1 MDNMKGISLGWGF
14 LRAKR
19 RLLVVVN
26 DIFWTVFSY
35 CLAYFLRFN
44 FSIPEFYASALLKS
58 LPLLVFLRAA
68 SFFLFGLYGG
78 VLRYASVDDL
88 VRIIKAVTV
97 GTILFISSIGF
108 VFRFIGFPRSV
119 FLIDWFVILVLLGG
133 SRFLYRIWREI
144 HIPSS
149 RPKAQ
154 RKILIIGAGDVGE
167 MILRSVR
174 RERDVPYEVVGFLDD
189 DPDKVGRRIHGVAV
203 LGDISTLGSVV
214 TERGIKEVIIAI
226 QNISG
231 KRIREIT
238 GQCQSLGVPCK
249 TVPGVAG
256 ILSGSISISQVR
268 PVRVEDL
275 LKREPAQLDT
285 GMIER
290 FISDKAILV
299 TGAGGSIGSELC
311 RQIMGFGP
319 RKLILFERGENDLYE
334 IELDLRERFPHG
346 KVLTPVIGDIL
357 GVDTVDH
364 VLRELA
370 PDVIFHAAA
379 YKHVPIM
386 EAHPFEAVKNNIEGT
401 WNLASRSCM
410 RGVGRF
416 VFISTDKAVKPASV
430 MGATKRAAEMICQG
444 FNEEETTRFVAVR
457 FGNVLES
464 NGSVIPFFRRQIAR
478 GGPVT
483 VTHPE
488 VTRYFMTIPEA
499 AQLVLQAGA
508 MGRGGEIYL
517 LDMGEPIKILDLA
530 KDMISLSG
538 LVLGEDIDIK
548 FIGLRPGEKLHEELV
563 ADKENLRDTP
573 HPKIFTVN
581 SDPVK
586 WNDLKDDIEHFL
598 IEVGGKDKRA
608 IIKMLQEIV
617 PDYHLDKKM
626 AEQGA
631 DLYF

>member
-1 MDNMKGISLGWGF
+1 MKILPSDWRL
-14 LRAKR
+14 LRNKR
-19 RLLVVVN
+19 RLIVLGN

>member
-290 FISDKAILV
+290 FISDKTILV
-299 TGAGGSIGSELC
+299 TGAGGSIGEEKS
-311 RQIMGFGP
+311 
-319 RKLILFERGENDLYE
+319 
-334 IELDLRERFPHG
+334 RE
-346 KVLTPVIGDIL
+346 
-357 GVDTVDH
+357 
-364 VLRELA
+364 
-370 PDVIFHAAA
+370 
-379 YKHVPIM
+379 
-386 EAHPFEAVKNNIEGT
+386 EG
-401 WNLASRSCM
+401 
-410 RGVGRF
+410 
-416 VFISTDKAVKPASV
+416 I
-430 MGATKRAAEMICQG
+430 
-444 FNEEETTRFVAVR
+444 
-457 FGNVLES
+457 
-464 NGSVIPFFRRQIAR
+464 
-478 GGPVT
+478 
-483 VTHPE
+483 
-488 VTRYFMTIPEA
+488 
-499 AQLVLQAGA
+499 
-508 MGRGGEIYL
+508 
-517 LDMGEPIKILDLA
+517 
-530 KDMISLSG
+530 
-538 LVLGEDIDIK
+538 
-548 FIGLRPGEKLHEELV
+548 
-563 ADKENLRDTP
+563 
-573 HPKIFTVN
+573 
-581 SDPVK
+581 
-586 WNDLKDDIEHFL
+586 
-598 IEVGGKDKRA
+598 
-608 IIKMLQEIV
+608 
-617 PDYHLDKKM
+617 
-626 AEQGA
+626 
-631 DLYF
+631 